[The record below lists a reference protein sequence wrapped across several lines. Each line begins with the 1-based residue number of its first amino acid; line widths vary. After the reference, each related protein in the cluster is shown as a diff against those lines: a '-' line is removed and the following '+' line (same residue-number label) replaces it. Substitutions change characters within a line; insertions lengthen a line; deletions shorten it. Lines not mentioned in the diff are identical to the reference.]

1 MTELN
6 KELNKESNKESNKK
20 INQEPNEE
28 LNNTLHIHQN
38 IYEKLDY
45 FLKMKKIPNIIFH
58 GPNGSGKKTIVS
70 NLIKNIYNNNPTVI
84 DSYTLYVNCA
94 IGKGIK
100 FIREDIKFFAKTN
113 INTNKGSIFK
123 TIILLNADYLTTDA
137 QSAMRRCIE
146 LFSYNTR
153 FFIITNNK
161 SKLLK
166 PILSRFSEIYIHY
179 PIHNGKHINL
189 HNYNINSIIPENI
202 CSKFNNNRSK
212 NLWLK
217 RNTDKIN
224 NNNIFEYIDKL
235 YDRCYSGNDIV
246 KYIETIQ
253 IDDKLKYS
261 FLVYYEKVKRE
272 FRNEKLLLLLTINF
286 LINRSNVNLENI
298 YFI

>member
-1 MTELN
+1 MTQINNDDFN
-6 KELNKESNKESNKK
+6 KE
-20 INQEPNEE
+20 
-28 LNNTLHIHQN
+28 NNHKLDIHQN
-38 IYEKLDY
+38 IYQKLDY
-45 FLKMKKIPNIIFH
+45 FLKIKKIPNIIFH
-58 GPNGSGKKTIVS
+58 GPNGAGKKTIVN
-70 NLIKNIYNNNPTVI
+70 NLIKNIYNNDYNLI
-84 DSYTLYVNCA
+84 NNYTLYVNCA
-94 IGKGIK
+94 LGKGIK

-113 INTNKGSIFK
+113 IDTDNGRIFK
-123 TIILLNADYLTTDA
+123 TIILLNADYLTSDA

-179 PIHNGKHINL
+179 PIIKGKHINL
-189 HNYNINSIIPENI
+189 HTYNLNSLLSNNINKAKFSWIKKNI
-202 CSKFNNNRSK
+202 N
-212 NLWLK
+212 
-217 RNTDKIN
+217 KIN
-224 NNNIFEYIDKL
+224 NDNIFDYIDKL
-235 YDRCYSGNDIV
+235 YNKCYSGNDIV
-246 KYIETIQ
+246 DYIQSIN
-253 IDDKLKYS
+253 IDDKSKYF